1 VLAFVRTYAG
11 QRCMVVLNLSA
22 QPHTFTS
29 DRVRIRG
36 RVALSTHLDRADE
49 AVRGAIALRG
59 DEGVIVTF
67 V

>member
-1 VLAFVRTYAG
+1 VRTYAG

-29 DRVRIRG
+29 DRVQIQG

-49 AVRGAIALRG
+49 AIRGAIALRAY
-59 DEGVIVTF
+59 EGAIVTF
-67 V
+67 A